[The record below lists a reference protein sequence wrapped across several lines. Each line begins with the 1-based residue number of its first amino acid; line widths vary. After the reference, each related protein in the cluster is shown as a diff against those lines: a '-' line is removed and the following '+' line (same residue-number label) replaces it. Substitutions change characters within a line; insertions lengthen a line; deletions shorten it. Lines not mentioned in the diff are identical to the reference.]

1 MTDDQARAAIKTT
14 MNQYLELCS
23 HGFGSSRDADF
34 SEWRDPA
41 PRATDPTQCGIATA
55 GGAA

>member
-1 MTDDQARAAIKTT
+1 MTDDQARTAIKTT

-41 PRATDPTQCGIATA
+41 PRATEPTQCGIATA